1 MTGTVFITSFTIGRK
16 KLDRPCVTLR
26 DRIGTTMLS
35 FPVAKNPPEA
45 IIACPRPSFVPKTMF
60 RTSLTILSSELRTSA
75 RQVELSLGSPPVMML
90 PFYSSISVSNAGQET
105 IPSWKVFLM
114 ATRTPK
120 HHDNR
125 SVKCVS
131 LSRSS
136 N

>member
-1 MTGTVFITSFTIGRK
+1 
-16 KLDRPCVTLR
+16 
-26 DRIGTTMLS
+26 MLS

-45 IIACPRPSFVPKTMF
+45 IIAWPRPSFVPKTMF

-105 IPSWKVFLM
+105 LPSWKVFLM